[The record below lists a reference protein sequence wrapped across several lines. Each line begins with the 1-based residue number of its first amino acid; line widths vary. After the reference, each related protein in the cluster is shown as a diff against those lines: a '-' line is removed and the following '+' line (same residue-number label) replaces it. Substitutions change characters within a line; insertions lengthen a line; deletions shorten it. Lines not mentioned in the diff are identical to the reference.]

1 MQFATWAMAF
11 SSAKGATWLVPSRT
25 LQLCLVKLRKDP
37 KWMSLRLAN
46 ITSEIS
52 VCAVFVGDVT
62 TVTHES
68 SVWHFR
74 SGETSE
80 ASG

>member
-37 KWMSLRLAN
+37 NWMSLHLADKL
-46 ITSEIS
+46 TSEIS
-52 VCAVFVGDVT
+52 VCAVLNYCN
-62 TVTHES
+62 
-68 SVWHFR
+68 
-74 SGETSE
+74 
-80 ASG
+80 A